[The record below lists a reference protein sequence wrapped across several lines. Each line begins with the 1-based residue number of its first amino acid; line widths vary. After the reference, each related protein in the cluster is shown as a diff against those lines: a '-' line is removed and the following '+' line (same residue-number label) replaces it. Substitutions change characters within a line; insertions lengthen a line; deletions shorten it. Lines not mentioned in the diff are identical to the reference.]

1 MTQPLFNKLSK
12 EIGLVLISSSLFL
25 AGCRKIPDE
34 EQKDENGNPIQ
45 PAAGGMHSGGGHWG
59 GYYPYVGRT
68 GAGMSGTSPSAPAA
82 SPSASPSG
90 SVRGGFGAT
99 GHAVSAGG

>member
-25 AGCRKIPDE
+25 AGCRRISDE
-34 EQKDENGNPIQ
+34 EQKDENGNPVQ
-45 PAAGGMHSGGGHWG
+45 PAAGGWHGGGGHWG
-59 GYYPYVGRT
+59 GYYPFIGRT
-68 GAGMSGTSPSAPAA
+68 GAGLSGTSSGAPAA
-82 SPSASPSG
+82 STSS